1 MSCMFVQLSCVDCNG
16 QFHAACL
23 QTDVK
28 VTGEASEFSRVMNI
42 LSSGTLSNCGLEWYQ
57 KIVGRRRMSTIR
69 CRPGCTDQ
77 ILSFV
82 KYLRLILPYIDVQET
97 SIAAKNVSR
106 MNSLAK
112 SASDS

>member
-1 MSCMFVQLSCVDCNG
+1 
-16 QFHAACL
+16 
-23 QTDVK
+23 
-28 VTGEASEFSRVMNI
+28 
-42 LSSGTLSNCGLEWYQ
+42 
-57 KIVGRRRMSTIR
+57 MSTIR

-77 ILSFV
+77 IPSSV
-82 KYLRLILPYIDVQET
+82 QYLRLILPYIDAQET